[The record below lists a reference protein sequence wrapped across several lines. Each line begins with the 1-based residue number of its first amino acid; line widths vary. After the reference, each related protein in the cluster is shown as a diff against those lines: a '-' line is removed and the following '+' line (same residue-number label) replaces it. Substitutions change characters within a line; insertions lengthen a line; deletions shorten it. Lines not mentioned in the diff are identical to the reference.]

1 MARRPPTL
9 TSSSSMGDENT
20 PRRSSNDI
28 PNPNVFSDDYA
39 VDPADFAFDL
49 RPTESIDSIDNRPE
63 ELSVDRNS
71 NLRGHP
77 REYLPSGLPGHRL
90 SLNFPFLSNRQST
103 ADQSAD
109 PHRAVSTSSRSMAD
123 SRRTLS
129 TSSRFSIPR
138 SQSPY
143 RGPTAPSQPYGMYT
157 QMTRASS
164 IASESTIRPT
174 ERPLPNG
181 GPEHPYSMYPQ
192 NTVPEEDITDT
203 HVALGFPLLG
213 SSSSGDEVGD
223 IVGSDGHVEQLP
235 PYSRY
240 ADNVIAKGDMASLG
254 HHAVSPSQDS
264 RSATLVPP
272 TAATSASDL
281 ELTAVGAGASTDEVA
296 RKEGLAQ
303 KRLRRICCGLPVW
316 TWIIL
321 MVVVCLAT
329 VLGGVIGGVVGN
341 QKGVQRAA
349 ASAASATTTI
359 WLDADPASTGPT
371 TPPCPTGHWTI
382 PLNQTDQIDTCV
394 VDPVFSSVW
403 DCMNKA
409 KLGISV
415 FENTDGDGP
424 PVSVSFD
431 DYSLRPQLF
440 RYGPQPPDF
449 NGSSFGLK
457 PFKDKDDDELGV
469 ALFFSTLFDKIVIF
483 PNDAISLPAAGTKRS
498 KRSVSI
504 TQLSK
509 RDDGNAGDPDWM
521 STYLEVGQTPW
532 FCFWNSTISEF
543 WIFLGQD
550 MDNNTSSASTTA
562 ASSMQTGP
570 PPQSSSAAYSGPYGS
585 PMYTPPATQSSQDP
599 PSQTTSAPSEKSSDG
614 FWDGSKVRRRSSSSS
629 SNFPKLVKMVQKR
642 KPGSNVQPYCQQM
655 QVLNNWQIMPIPDVP
670 TVTIQE
676 DEYASQPTS
685 AARMAIRPRAD
696 MTEQLGSN
704 CICEWFSV

>member
-1 MARRPPTL
+1 MARRPPNL

-20 PRRSSNDI
+20 LRRSSNDI

-39 VDPADFAFDL
+39 IDPADFSFDL
-49 RPTESIDSIDNRPE
+49 RPIDSIDSIDNRPE
-63 ELSVDRNS
+63 ELSLDLNG
-71 NLRGHP
+71 NLRGHT

-90 SLNFPFLSNRQST
+90 SLNYPFVSNRKST

-164 IASESTIRPT
+164 IASESTIRPI
-174 ERPLPNG
+174 ERPLSNG

-192 NTVPEEDITDT
+192 NTVPEEDMADT
-203 HVALGFPLLG
+203 HVAVGFPVLG

-223 IVGSDGHVEQLP
+223 IIGSDGHVEQLP

-240 ADNVIAKGDMASLG
+240 ADNVIAKGDMATLEQQ
-254 HHAVSPSQDS
+254 AVSPSQDS
-264 RSATLVPP
+264 RSAPLVPP
-272 TAATSASDL
+272 VAATSASDV

-296 RKEGLAQ
+296 RKEGLVQ

-321 MVVVCLAT
+321 MVVVCLAA

-341 QKGVQRAA
+341 QKGAQRAA
-349 ASAASATTTI
+349 ASAASATTTV

-382 PLNQTDQIDTCV
+382 PLNQTDQVDTCV
-394 VDPVFSSVW
+394 VNPALSNVW

-415 FENTDGDGP
+415 FESIDQGGP
-424 PVSVSFD
+424 LLSVAFD

-457 PFKDKDDDELGV
+457 PFMDKDDDELGV
-469 ALFFSTLFDKIVIF
+469 ALFFSALFDKIVIF
-483 PNDAISLPAAGTKRS
+483 PSDAISPSDAGTKRS
-498 KRSVSI
+498 VSI
-504 TQLSK
+504 SQLSK
-509 RDDGNAGDPDWM
+509 RGADKANEPDWM
-521 STYLEVGQTPW
+521 STLLSIGEQPW

-550 MDNNTSSASTTA
+550 MDNNASSATTTA

-570 PPQSSSAAYSGPYGS
+570 PPQSSSGASSSPYGS
-585 PMYTPPATQSSQDP
+585 PMYTPPATQSSKNY
-599 PSQTTSAPSEKSSDG
+599 PSQTTSAPSEKTSDG
-614 FWDGSKVRRRSSSSS
+614 YWDGSKVRRRGSDSS

-642 KPGSNVQPYCQQM
+642 KPGSNVPPYCQQM
-655 QVLNNWQIMPIPDVP
+655 QVLNNWQIMPIPTVP
-670 TVTIQE
+670 TVTIDE
-676 DEYASQPTS
+676 SEYAPQSTS
-685 AARMAIRPRAD
+685 PSRRAVRPRSD